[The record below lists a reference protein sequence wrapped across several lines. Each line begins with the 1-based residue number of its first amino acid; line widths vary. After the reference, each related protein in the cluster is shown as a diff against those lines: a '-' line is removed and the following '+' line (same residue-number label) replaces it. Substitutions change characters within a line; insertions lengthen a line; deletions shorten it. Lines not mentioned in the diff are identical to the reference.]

1 MTVSNW
7 TAENFDWKSTSS
19 SIRRDMGESFLFEIY
34 NYLDWKDTDKS
45 KIYVGD
51 NAELLLIR
59 PSPRR
64 NNIWFKLGGPI

>member
-1 MTVSNW
+1 
-7 TAENFDWKSTSS
+7 
-19 SIRRDMGESFLFEIY
+19 MGESFLFEIY

-64 NNIWFKLGGPI
+64 NNI